1 MAVWVRQ
8 RWEAS
13 LEPRGRRDQ
22 RGGAY
27 QAYVPDTLLD
37 RPLTLG
43 GSIARR
49 AVDVER
55 GVRELSVVSGTTG
68 LEGLARF
75 LLRSEAMASSQIE
88 GLRVSAK
95 QVALAELAAGEGLDR
110 TSFTE
115 NARLVANNIAVLHE
129 AATGLADAPE
139 VTTEGIHALH
149 RALLPDESLHG
160 LRGRPNWIG
169 GSDHHPLD
177 AHFVPPP
184 ALAVEPLMSDLVAYM
199 NSGLHAPLVQGALVH
214 AQFETV
220 HPFADGNGRVGRAL
234 IHTVLTR
241 RQLTPSALLPISLVL
256 LTQRSEY
263 IARLMDYRYEGAS
276 TDPAATDAVG
286 RWVELFL
293 ESAATAVE
301 QAKVFSAELVSLRER
316 WESQIL
322 EERAARGV
330 QRRPRSDAGVTRLLE
345 RLPEA
350 PVMTARTAAG
360 VLEVADVQARKALDE
375 LSAANVLT
383 RQKLDRR
390 TTGYFSAEVF
400 ELLTFTERALA
411 STRWDTRA
419 SPPARAAPAR
429 PQG

>member
-13 LEPRGRRDQ
+13 LDVRGRRNQ
-22 RGGAY
+22 RGGTY
-27 QAYVPDTLLD
+27 RAYVPDTLLD
-37 RPLTLG
+37 RPLALG
-43 GSIARR
+43 GSLARR

-110 TSFTE
+110 TAFTE
-115 NARLVANNIAVLHE
+115 NARLVANNITVLHE
-129 AATGLADAPE
+129 AATGLATAPE
-139 VTTEGIHALH
+139 VTTGGIHALH

-160 LRGRPNWIG
+160 LRGRQNWIG

-184 ALAVEPLMSDLVAYM
+184 AIAVEPLMSDLVDYL
-199 NSGLHAPLVQGALVH
+199 NSGLHAPLIQAALAH
-214 AQFETV
+214 AQFETI

-256 LTQRSEY
+256 LTQRHDY
-263 IARLMDYRYEGAS
+263 IDRLMDYRYDGAD
-276 TDPAATDAVG
+276 TGPEAIGAVG

-301 QAKVFSAELVSLRER
+301 QAKAFSAELVSLRER

-330 QRRPRSDAGVTRLLE
+330 QRRPRSDAGITRLLE

-350 PVMTARTAAG
+350 PVLTARTAAG

-375 LSAANVLT
+375 LSAAHILT
-383 RQKLDRR
+383 RQKLDRQ
-390 TTGYFSAEVF
+390 TTGYYSAEVF
-400 ELLTFTERALA
+400 DLLTFTERALA
-411 STRWDTRA
+411 STRWDTRESEPARVVPA
-419 SPPARAAPAR
+419 SP
-429 PQG
+429 QD